1 MVETNYG
8 DTPGLVRGAERDY
21 KRLFF
26 SRPEIALIIGVSLR
40 AGYGVLKAGT
50 ILTLNGSGTN
60 DYKYLP
66 YCTTTFSGKENP
78 GRAMLVSTTGAA
90 DNFVYVTL
98 ADSYKFRVTDDL
110 IIADDTTPAEDLG
123 AITEI
128 DRTTW
133 THMAKITATTN
144 IGGAAFTVA
153 RLANVYVQAAAATPW
168 SAAVGILGSSVGCGV
183 GSKAR
188 GANANMI
195 VGNAALYKGLLH
207 EYDADA
213 LADFTAR
220 RNLVSILSL
229 MDKEVRR
236 YATRCF

>member
-1 MVETNYG
+1 MVELNYG
-8 DTPGLVRGAERDY
+8 DSPGLVRGAEVDY
-21 KRLFF
+21 RRLFY
-26 SRPEIALIIGVSLR
+26 SRPEIALIIGVTIR

-50 ILTLNGSGTN
+50 ILTQNGSASN

-66 YCTTTFSGKENP
+66 YCTTSFSGKENP
-78 GRAMLVSTTGAA
+78 GRAMLVANTGTT
-90 DNFVYVTL
+90 DNFVYTTL

-110 IIADDTTPAEDLG
+110 IVADDTTAAEDLG
-123 AITEI
+123 AITAI

-168 SAAVGILGSSVGCGV
+168 SQAVGILGSSVGCGV
-183 GSKAR
+183 GAKAR

-195 VGNAALYKGLLH
+195 VGNAILYKGLLR

-213 LADFTAR
+213 LADFTASAER
-220 RNLVSILSL
+220 SQYLIFNG
-229 MDKEVRR
+229 
-236 YATRCF
+236 